1 MNWDKIRTMPTS
13 RDGKTA
19 FGIFAA
25 WIARASLNNG
35 IDLLATDPKGAV
47 FAFLTTGFLLY
58 TIGLAIVRFDTNRP
72 LFEPLKVTK

>member
-1 MNWDKIRTMPTS
+1 MYEKIKTMPTS
-13 RDGKTA
+13 RDGKMA

-25 WIARASLNNG
+25 LIARASLNSG
-35 IDLLATDPKGAV
+35 IDLLTTNADGSF
-47 FAFLTTGFLLY
+47 FAFLTTGLMLY